1 MLLCEEHE
9 MVRKTAREFVE
20 KEVTP
25 VGYYEFEQK
34 GEFPKEL
41 FEKLVNMG
49 YVGMS
54 FPEEYG
60 GMGADCLSTSIV
72 AAELA
77 FGWPSLQL
85 VWSANE
91 SLSGFPIKQ
100 FGSEEQKKRFLPE
113 LASGKML
120 GCYALTEPDYGSDA
134 ANIQATAE
142 LRKFDF
148 GQRWVLNGTKTF
160 ITNAD
165 MASVYIVFARVKD
178 NSKKTPKKR
187 HEGITAFIV
196 DCYDFSFEDC
206 PDNSV
211 KNSLDVVRTIPKWGL
226 VSSHF
231 CEVVLE
237 DLIVR
242 ESDVLGGVGNGFNIA
257 METLNNGRVNIAA
270 QSVGIARRALHEAK
284 EYARHRK
291 VFGRTILDIDEKAK
305 RLAWLETQADAAW
318 LHVMRAAQARDK
330 GLSDYITKASQ
341 AKLFASEVAVECA
354 LFNYRIQGGFGYTKD
369 SIAMPILH
377 DALATVTY
385 EGTSD
390 IQELTIAKSFR

>member
-9 MVRKTAREFVE
+9 MLRKTAREFVE

-25 VGYYEFEQK
+25 VGYYELEQK
-34 GEFPKEL
+34 GEFPEEL
-41 FEKLVNMG
+41 FQKLAKMG

-85 VWSANE
+85 IWSANE

-100 FGSEEQKKRFLPE
+100 FGNEEQKKRFLPG
-113 LASGKML
+113 LAQGKML
-120 GCYALTEPDYGSDA
+120 GCYALTEPDAGSDA
-134 ANIQATAE
+134 ANIKMSAE
-142 LRKFDF
+142 IK
-148 GQRWVLNGTKTF
+148 GQPHIWVLNGTKTF

-165 MASVYIVFARVKD
+165 MASIGIVFARVKSI
-178 NSKKTPKKR
+178 SKRTSRKK
-187 HEGITAFIV
+187 HEGITAFII
-196 DCYDFSFEDC
+196 DCHNGRLSSQVGVH
-206 PDNSV
+206 N
-211 KNSLDVVRTIPKWGL
+211 IPKWGL

-231 CEVVLE
+231 CQVVLG
-237 DLIVR
+237 DLLIP
-242 ESDVLGGVGNGFNIA
+242 ESDVLGEVGNGFHIA
-257 METLNNGRVNIAA
+257 METLNNGRINISA

-284 EYARHRK
+284 EYANMRK
-291 VFGRTILDIDEKAK
+291 VFGKTIMEFDEKAK
-305 RLAWLETQADAAW
+305 ELARLQTKVDAAW
-318 LHVMRAAQARDK
+318 LLVMCAAQARDK

-341 AKLFASEVAVECA
+341 AKLSASEVAVECA

>member
-9 MVRKTAREFVE
+9 MLRKTVRKFVE
-20 KEVTP
+20 QEVTP
-25 VGYYEFEQK
+25 VGYYELEQR

-41 FEKLVNMG
+41 FEKLVKMG

-85 VWSANE
+85 IWSANE

-100 FGSEEQKKRFLPE
+100 FGNEEQKKRFLPG
-113 LASGKML
+113 LASGEML
-120 GCYALTEPDYGSDA
+120 GCFALTEPDYGSDA
-134 ANIQATAE
+134 ANIRTAAE
-142 LRKFDF
+142 KLLRKP
-148 GQRWVLNGTKTF
+148 GLEWVLRGIKTF

-165 MASVYIVFARVKD
+165 MASMGVVFARVRGI
-178 NSKKTPKKR
+178 SRQRFVKR
-187 HEGITAFIV
+187 HFGVTAFIV
-196 DCYDFSFEDC
+196 DCHRSHM
-206 PDNSV
+206 PIKVSV
-211 KNSLDVVRTIPKWGL
+211 RNIPKWGFL
-226 VSSHF
+226 SSHF
-231 CEVVLE
+231 CEMVFE
-237 DLIVR
+237 DLHIP
-242 ESDVLGGVGNGFNIA
+242 ESDVLGEVGNGFHIA

-284 EYARHRK
+284 EYARMRK
-291 VFGRTILDIDEKAK
+291 VFGKTILEIDEKAK
-305 RLAWLETQADAAW
+305 KLAWLETQADAAW
-318 LHVMRAAQARDK
+318 LLVMRAAQARDK
-330 GLSDYITKASQ
+330 GLSDYIGKASE

-354 LFNYRIQGGFGYTKD
+354 MFNYRIQGGFGYTKD

-390 IQELTIAKSFR
+390 IQELTIAKAKGFR